1 MTDPPLLETIALTKR
16 FGGVTAIDRVD
27 FRVETGELRCLIGP
41 NGAGKST
48 FFRCLTGQLRPTAG
62 RVRFGGEDITDAATH
77 AIARRGVA
85 IKAQIPALFN
95 GLSVAENVR
104 LATWKAGGRAAR
116 TRKTD
121 EILAVTGLSPLAARL
136 AGSLPHGQRQWLEL
150 GLVMAGN
157 PALMLL
163 DEPTAGMT
171 RQEVAQTAELV
182 RSLAK
187 DRTVI
192 VVEHDLQFIRMVAA
206 TVTVFHQGQILVEG
220 PADAVMADQRVKE
233 VYLGQPPT
241 PGAC

>member
-1 MTDPPLLETIALTKR
+1 MTNPPLLETIALTKR

-27 FRVETGELRCLIGP
+27 FRVEAGELRCLIGP

-62 RVRFGGEDITDAATH
+62 RVRFGGEDITGEATH

-187 DRTVI
+187 ERTVI

-206 TVTVFHQGQILVEG
+206 TVTVFHRGQILVEG

>member
-1 MTDPPLLETIALTKR
+1 MTNPPLLETIALTKR
-16 FGGVTAIDRVD
+16 FGGVTAIDHVD
-27 FRVETGELRCLIGP
+27 FRVEAGELRCLIGP

-62 RVRFGGEDITDAATH
+62 RVRFGGEDITGATTH

-85 IKAQIPALFN
+85 IKTQIPALFN

-104 LATWKAGGRAAR
+104 LATWKADGRAAR

-121 EILAVTGLSPLAARL
+121 EILAVTGLSPLAARP

-187 DRTVI
+187 EHTVI

-206 TVTVFHQGQILVEG
+206 TVTVFHRGQILVEG

-241 PGAC
+241 ADTC

>member
-1 MTDPPLLETIALTKR
+1 MTNPPLLETIALTKR

-27 FRVETGELRCLIGP
+27 FRVEAGELRCLIGP

-62 RVRFGGEDITDAATH
+62 RVRFGGEDITGAATH

-187 DRTVI
+187 ERTVI

-220 PADAVMADQRVKE
+220 PADAVMADQRVKK

>member
-1 MTDPPLLETIALTKR
+1 MTNPPLLETIALTKR

-27 FRVETGELRCLIGP
+27 FRVEAGELRCLIGP

-62 RVRFGGEDITDAATH
+62 RVRFGGEDITGAATH

-187 DRTVI
+187 ERTVI

-220 PADAVMADQRVKE
+220 PADAVMADQRVKQ